1 MVKEKKGYM
10 PRLLI
15 QYRDNIIPYLMKRFS
30 YKSVMQVPKLE
41 KIVLN
46 IGVGEAT
53 QDARFLEGAV
63 NDLGVISGQK
73 AVMTRAKKSISNFKL
88 REGTPIGCRTTL
100 RKWQMFEFM
109 DRLFSIAIPRVRDFR
124 GINENAFDGKGNFTI
139 GIREQIIFPEIDYD
153 KVVKIRGLNIT
164 LVTTTDKDEE
174 AYELLKAFGMPFRR
188 REGSPEQ

>member
-1 MVKEKKGYM
+1 MVKAKKGYM

-15 QYRDNIIPYLMKRFS
+15 QYRDNIVPHLMKRFN

-53 QDARFLEGAV
+53 QDAKFLEGAV
-63 NDLGVISGQK
+63 NDLAVISGQK

-100 RKWQMFEFM
+100 RRWHMYEFM

-124 GINENAFDGKGNFTI
+124 GVNENAFDGKGNFTI

-174 AYELLKAFGMPFRR
+174 AYELLKAFGMPFMR
-188 REGSPEQ
+188 REGSTEQ